1 MKFFTSWKYLVSASW
16 NKLEKSHTLF
26 FFAVLK
32 CYYNWKKCIIK
43 KKCLVFVSGTTI
55 LKLLVSLSTEFLESP
70 SLTNLAV
77 LAKKYG
83 LRQPTGCI
91 CWVCFLI
98 FCFRSFSSSFRSS
111 CSLSENLSQSYWIVE
126 WIQVKYHLFLCAFTF
141 HFFLHFIKSKVYLS
155 LTDLV
160 VTFKFISSR
169 EFSTIAI
176 SSYNCP
182 RLTLPC

>member
-1 MKFFTSWKYLVSASW
+1 MLLQLKKMHNQKKMSCFCQRHYYTEASGFTVNRISRISIINKPCCSSIEIWASSA
-16 NKLEKSHTLF
+16 
-26 FFAVLK
+26 
-32 CYYNWKKCIIK
+32 NWT
-43 KKCLVFVSGTTI
+43 F
-55 LKLLVSLSTEFLESP
+55 
-70 SLTNLAV
+70 
-77 LAKKYG
+77 
-83 LRQPTGCI
+83 CI

-111 CSLSENLSQSYWIVE
+111 CSLSENLSQSHWIVE

-141 HFFLHFIKSKVYLS
+141 HFFLHFFKSKVYLS